1 VPDLGDTLPFRSD
14 VYDKP
19 TEDGGVLT
27 NAASVALTVTLPDGT
42 TATPTVTNPS
52 TGKYAASYQTTLA
65 SLTGRYVGQ
74 WVFTFA
80 GGATTSY
87 LETFDVGGTLITVDE
102 AIAHLR
108 AAGIIASEADIDQL
122 QWLCV
127 VATDAVERDLGRTIV
142 RRSITETH
150 DGGRGEIVLRQ
161 TPVVS
166 VTSINEA
173 GTVLSASDYVVNTS
187 TGILY
192 RGSGISSWW
201 FAWGRQNIAVTYVA
215 GYTNPPPVV
224 RKVALNTVQGM
235 WQESQQAFHP
245 GLEQFADSAVQ
256 TSTGALTQVERSA
269 YNSLRSAGIA

>member
-1 VPDLGDTLPFRSD
+1 MPSLGSILPFRSD

-19 TEDGGVLT
+19 LEEGGVLA
-27 NAASVALTVTLPDGT
+27 NASTAVLTVTLPDGT

-52 TGKYAASYQTTLA
+52 TGKYTGNYQTSAASPV
-65 SLTGRYVGQ
+65 GRYLGH
-74 WVFTFA
+74 WAFTFA
-80 GGATTSY
+80 GGAADTY
-87 LETFDVGGTLITVDE
+87 DETIDVVSTIVTIDE
-102 AIAHLR
+102 ALAHLR
-108 AAGIIASEADIDQL
+108 AANVISTEPDLDQL
-122 QWLCV
+122 EWLCS

-142 RRSITETH
+142 RRSITETY

-173 GTVLSASDYVVNTS
+173 GVVLSASDYVVNTS